1 MMNRKKRT
9 TSTKE
14 TQHNRKMF
22 GKWLLLIV
30 LGVFIVIVGRFSYIA
45 VSGTVESVNLS
56 SQAKRLYTD
65 NKTIKAKRGS
75 ILDTN
80 GNPIAEDTSTYS
92 IYAVLSKSQVG
103 PNKKPLY
110 VTNKEKTAKVLS
122 KYLPISYKKALKT
135 LNPSNSKTFQV
146 EFGGAGNNISVST
159 KEKIEREKLS
169 GINFVSSEA
178 RLYPNGTFASNL
190 IGFAQQSKQKGTD
203 STQLSGVMGLEK
215 MNNKKLSGTDGE
227 QSLQKDKFG
236 YQLPGSQV
244 ERPARDGST
253 IYTTIDQ
260 RLQTIMEN
268 VVGKV
273 QSDTH
278 SESMSATIMNAKT
291 GAILATTQ
299 RPTFNSS
306 TKKGLSKAWN
316 NALVQ
321 DTFEP
326 GSTMK
331 VFTTAAAIDSG
342 NFNANDTY
350 ESGTYEIDGK
360 TIPDW
365 KKEGWGVISYAKGF
379 ALSSNVA
386 MAHLEQK
393 MGAKTWKKYID
404 RFKLLKST
412 DSGLESESKGSIQ
425 FDYPIEQANTAFG
438 QAVNVTA
445 IQMLQGFTAI
455 ANNGQMVKP
464 QFIKRVVNPNTGKTT
479 FSMKTEKLGK
489 PIKASTAKQVRGLME
504 DVVYKSYGI
513 GSAFKLNGYK
523 IAAKTGTAQVANSN
537 GTGYLTGDNSYLYS
551 VVGMA
556 PSKNPKYIMYI
567 TMKKPKLKGDKTATE
582 LLDEIF
588 GPVMKQALEQD
599 KETSNSDINS
609 SVEVPNL
616 VGKDISD
623 ASKELGKN
631 NVAVV
636 TLGNGKKVTEQSETE
651 GTKVLVGQRILL
663 NTGGTITMPDLS
675 GWSKNDVIKLA
686 SMLNINV
693 KYTGNGFVSDQSI
706 SKGSPIRSDTTMT
719 VNLK

>member
-464 QFIKRVVNPNTGKTT
+464 QFIKKVVNPNTGKTT

-675 GWSKNDVIKLA
+675 GWSKNDVIKLT

-693 KYTGNGFVSDQSI
+693 KYTGNGFVFDQSI
-706 SKGSPIRSDTTMT
+706 SKGSPIRSGTTMT

>member
-9 TSTKE
+9 TGTTE
-14 TQHNRKMF
+14 THHNRKMF

-30 LGVFIVIVGRFSYIA
+30 IGVFIVIVGRFSYIA

-92 IYAVLSKSQVG
+92 IYAIVSKSQVG
-103 PNKKPLY
+103 PNNKPLY
-110 VTNKEKTAKVLS
+110 VTNKKKVANVLS
-122 KYLPISYKKALKT
+122 KYLPISYKKALKA
-135 LNPSNSKTFQV
+135 LKPSNSKTFQV
-146 EFGGAGNNISVST
+146 EFGNAGNNISVAT
-159 KEKIEREKLS
+159 KEKIEKEKLS

-190 IGFAQQSKQKGTD
+190 IGFAQQSQQKESDT
-203 STQLSGVMGLEK
+203 SQLSGVMGIEK
-215 MNNKKLSGTDGE
+215 MSNKLLTGTDGE

-236 YQLPGSQV
+236 YQLPGSQT

-260 RLQTIMEN
+260 RLQNIMEN
-268 VVGKV
+268 VVSKV
-273 QSDTH
+273 QS
-278 SESMSATIMNAKT
+278 ESASQAISATIMNAKT

-331 VFTTAAAIDSG
+331 IFTTSAAIDSG
-342 NFNANDTY
+342 NFDPDATY
-350 ESGTYEIDGK
+350 RSGTYTIDGK
-360 TIPDW
+360 IVPDW
-365 KKEGWGVISYAKGF
+365 KTQGWGVISYAKGF

-386 MAHLEQK
+386 MARLEQK
-393 MGAKTWKKYID
+393 MGAKTWKKYIN

-412 DSGLESESKGSIQ
+412 NSGLEGESDGSIQ

-445 IQMLQGFTAI
+445 IQMLQGFTAV
-455 ANNGQMVKP
+455 ANNGKMVKP
-464 QFIKRVVNPNTGKTT
+464 QFIKKIVNPNTGKTT
-479 FSMKTEKLGK
+479 YKMKTKNLGK
-489 PIKASTAKQVRGLME
+489 PIKASTAKEVRKLME

-513 GSAFKLNGYK
+513 GSDFKIKGYK
-523 IAAKTGTAQVANSN
+523 IAAKTGTAQVANAS
-537 GTGYLTGDNSYLYS
+537 GGYSMGDDSYLYS
-551 VVGMA
+551 VAGMA
-556 PSKNPKYIMYI
+556 PAKNPKYIMYI
-567 TMKKPKLKGDKTATE
+567 TMKKPVIKDKTATQ

-599 KETSNSDINS
+599 QQTAKSELNS
-609 SVEVPNL
+609 SIEVPNL
-616 VGKDISD
+616 IGKDASD
-623 ASKELGKN
+623 AKKELGKN

-636 TLGNGKKVTEQSETE
+636 TLGNGQTVTEQSESA
-651 GTKVLVGQRILL
+651 GTNILVGQRVIL
-663 NTGGTITMPDLS
+663 NTGGTVTMPDLS
-675 GWSKNDVIKLA
+675 GWSKNDVVKLA
-686 SMLNINV
+686 NMFNIEV
-693 KYTGNGFVSDQSI
+693 KYSGKGFVSSQSVA
-706 SKGSPIRSDTTMT
+706 KGGPVKSGMT
-719 VNLK
+719 LTVSLKK

>member
-464 QFIKRVVNPNTGKTT
+464 QFIKKVVNPNTGKTT

-556 PSKNPKYIMYI
+556 PSKKPKYIMYI

-675 GWSKNDVIKLA
+675 GWSKNDVIKLT

-693 KYTGNGFVSDQSI
+693 KYTGNGFVFDQSI
-706 SKGSPIRSDTTMT
+706 SKGSPIRSGTTMT

>member
-464 QFIKRVVNPNTGKTT
+464 QFIKKVVNPNTGKTT

-651 GTKVLVGQRILL
+651 GAKVLVGQRILL

-706 SKGSPIRSDTTMT
+706 SKGSPIRSGTTMT

>member
-464 QFIKRVVNPNTGKTT
+464 QFIKKVVNPNTGKTT

-651 GTKVLVGQRILL
+651 GAKVLVGQRILL
-663 NTGGTITMPDLS
+663 NTGGTITMPNLS

-706 SKGSPIRSDTTMT
+706 SKGSPIRSGTTMT

>member
-1 MMNRKKRT
+1 MNRKKRT

-464 QFIKRVVNPNTGKTT
+464 QFIKKVVNPNTGKTT

-651 GTKVLVGQRILL
+651 GAKVLVGQRILL
-663 NTGGTITMPDLS
+663 NTGGTITMPNLS

-706 SKGSPIRSDTTMT
+706 SKGSPIRSGTTMT

>member
-464 QFIKRVVNPNTGKTT
+464 QFIKKVVNPNTGKTT

-623 ASKELGKN
+623 ASKELGKS

-651 GTKVLVGQRILL
+651 GAKVLVGQRILL

-706 SKGSPIRSDTTMT
+706 SKGSPIRSGTTMT

>member
-9 TSTKE
+9 TGTTE

-30 LGVFIVIVGRFSYIA
+30 IGVFIVIVGRFSYIA

-92 IYAVLSKSQVG
+92 VYAVVSKKQVG
-103 PNKKPLY
+103 ANNKPLY
-110 VTNKEKTAKVLS
+110 VTNKKKTAKVLS
-122 KYLPISYKKALKT
+122 KYLPISYHKALKT
-135 LNPSNSKTFQV
+135 LSPSNSKTFQV
-146 EFGGAGNNISVST
+146 EFGNAGSNISVAT
-159 KEKIEREKLS
+159 KEKIEKEKLN

-190 IGFAQQSKQKGTD
+190 IGFAQQSQQKEND
-203 STQLSGVMGLEK
+203 ATQLSGVMGIEK
-215 MNNKKLSGTDGE
+215 MSNKTLTGTDGE

-236 YQLPGSQV
+236 YQLPGSQT

-260 RLQTIMEN
+260 RLQNIMEN
-268 VVGKV
+268 VVSKV
-273 QSDTH
+273 QSE
-278 SESMSATIMNAKT
+278 SESQAISATIMNAKT
-291 GAILATTQ
+291 GSILATTQ
-299 RPTFNSS
+299 RPTFNAS

-331 VFTTAAAIDSG
+331 IFTTSAAIDSG
-342 NFNANDTY
+342 NFDSDATY
-350 ESGTYEIDGK
+350 RSGTYTIDGK
-360 TIPDW
+360 VVPDW
-365 KKEGWGVISYAKGF
+365 KTEGWGVISYAKGF

-386 MAHLEQK
+386 MAHLEQN
-393 MGAKTWKKYID
+393 MGAKTWKKYIN
-404 RFKLLKST
+404 RFKLLQST
-412 DSGLESESKGSIQ
+412 NSGLESESKGSIQ

-438 QAVNVTA
+438 QAINVTA
-445 IQMLQGFTAI
+445 IQMLQGFTAV
-455 ANNGQMVKP
+455 ANNGKMVKP
-464 QFIKRVVNPNTGKTT
+464 QFIKKVVDPNTGKTT
-479 FSMKTEKLGK
+479 YKMKTKDVGR
-489 PIKASTAKQVRGLME
+489 PIKASTAKKVRKLME
-504 DVVYKSYGI
+504 DVVYKPYGI
-513 GSAFKLNGYK
+513 GSNFKIKGYK
-523 IAAKTGTAQVANSN
+523 IAAKTGTAQVANAS
-537 GTGYLTGDNSYLYS
+537 GGYSMGDDSYLYS
-551 VVGMA
+551 VAGMA
-556 PSKNPKYIMYI
+556 PAKNPKYIMYI
-567 TMKKPKLKGDKTATE
+567 TMKKPVLKDKTATQ

-599 KETSNSDINS
+599 KETDKSNLDS
-609 SVEVPNL
+609 SIEVPNL
-616 VGKDISD
+616 VGKD
-623 ASKELGKN
+623 ASEAKKELGKK

-636 TLGNGKKVTEQSETE
+636 TLGNGQTVKEQSESA
-651 GTKVLVGQRILL
+651 GSSILVGQRIILD
-663 NTGGTITMPDLS
+663 TGGTITMPDLT

-686 SMLNINV
+686 NMFDIDV
-693 KYTGNGFVSDQSI
+693 KYSGNGFVSGQSVA
-706 SKGSPIRSDTTMT
+706 KGGPIKSGMTMT
-719 VNLK
+719 VSLKK

>member
-14 TQHNRKMF
+14 TQRNRKMF

-30 LGVFIVIVGRFSYIA
+30 VGVFIVIVGRFSYIA
-45 VSGTVESVNLS
+45 ISGTVESVNLS

-92 IYAVLSKSQVG
+92 VYAVISKSQVG
-103 PNKKPLY
+103 ANNKPLY
-110 VTNKEKTAKVLS
+110 VTNKKKTARVLS
-122 KYLPISYKKALKT
+122 KYLPISYKKVLKA

-146 EFGGAGNNISVST
+146 EFGGAGNNISVAT
-159 KEKIEREKLS
+159 KEKIEKQKLT
-169 GINFVSSEA
+169 GINFISSEA

-190 IGFAQQSKQKGTD
+190 IGFAQPSQQKGSD
-203 STQLSGVMGLEK
+203 ATQLSGVMGIEK
-215 MNNKKLSGTDGE
+215 MNNKKLTGTDGE

-268 VVGKV
+268 VVSKV

-278 SESMSATIMNAKT
+278 SESISATVMNAKT

-299 RPTFNSS
+299 RPTFNAS

-342 NFNANDTY
+342 NFNADETY

-360 TIPDW
+360 IIPDW

-412 DSGLESESKGSIQ
+412 NSGLEGESKGNIQ

-464 QFIKRVVNPNTGKTT
+464 QFIKKVVNPNTGKTVYQ
-479 FSMKTEKLGK
+479 MKTKKLGN
-489 PIKASTAKQVRGLME
+489 PIKASTAKQVRSLME

-513 GSAFKLNGYK
+513 GSSFKLSGYK

-556 PSKNPKYIMYI
+556 PAKNPKYIMYI
-567 TMKKPKLKGDKTATE
+567 TMKKPQLKGDKTATQ

-599 KETSNSDINS
+599 KATANSDINS
-609 SVEVPNL
+609 SVEIPNL
-616 VGKDISD
+616 TGKDVND
-623 ASKELGKN
+623 ASKDLGKN

-636 TLGNGKKVTEQSETE
+636 VLGNGKKVTEQSEST
-651 GTKVLVGQRILL
+651 GSKILIGQRVLL
-663 NTGGTITMPDLS
+663 NTGGVITMPDLT

-686 SMLNINV
+686 KMMDIDV
-693 KYTGNGFVSDQSI
+693 KYKGTGFVSEQSVN
-706 SKGSPIRSDTTMT
+706 KGATVQSGMTMT
-719 VNLK
+719 VSLK

>member
-1 MMNRKKRT
+1 MNRKKRT

-464 QFIKRVVNPNTGKTT
+464 QFIKKVVNPNTGKTT

-651 GTKVLVGQRILL
+651 GAKVLVGQRILL

-706 SKGSPIRSDTTMT
+706 SKGSPIRSGTTMT